1 MSPAHLDAQ
10 VNQDTPQSA
19 LVAGTVSATSTA
31 ARAASGLV
39 AESARSLRRRFK
51 AARAVFARNFALLLT
66 FAAVLAG
73 IFTFLLMSGSSGVTT
88 DPYLILALL
97 ALDLALL
104 LALGG
109 VVAWRLAKVWAERRA
124 GAAGARLH
132 VRLVSLFTAIAI
144 APAIVVV
151 VLAAIF
157 FGFEV
162 QSWFNERVRTA
173 VTESVAVAEA
183 YLQEHKQVIGADALA
198 MANDLNRQWRRLY
211 GSPAL
216 LNRFVETQA
225 NVRALNEAIIFDQSG
240 RLFAETGFS
249 LTLRLERPPPWA
261 MEEAAKGELVIIT
274 SETDDR
280 VRALVGLDI
289 LPPAFLYVG
298 RSVDPRVLSHM
309 ERAKEAASIYEQ
321 MESRRLGIQT
331 TFATIFIL
339 VTLMLLVAA
348 VGVGLNFATRLAHPI
363 SGLITAAE
371 QVRAGNMDVRVS
383 ESEDESEFSSLAR
396 AFNRMTGQLS
406 QQRRELIEANR
417 QLDDR
422 RRFTETVLSGVSAG
436 VIGLDGE
443 GRINL
448 PNRLASE
455 LLSTELDSRIGQSLA
470 KIVPEFESLIVAA
483 RRQPE
488 HLNEAQITVTKGERR
503 RTLLVHIVAELGPA
517 GDAQGF
523 VVTFDDITDLLAAQ
537 RKAAWSDVARRI
549 AHEIKNP
556 LTPIQLSAERLKRK
570 YLGLIGDDR
579 KTFEQCTDTIIRQVS
594 DIGRLVDEFSSFAR
608 MPAPVLREHD
618 LSRICRDAVFLQR
631 TANSGTRYT
640 LRLPDNEI
648 QLRCDRG
655 LISQALTNLL
665 KNAFEAIQDRPKRRR
680 QELPPGEIILTVAR
694 DRDSIVVEV
703 ADNGKGLP
711 EAEPEQLVEPYVTG
725 RVKGSGLGLAIVKK
739 IMEDH
744 AGDLVLESREGG
756 GALVR
761 LVFKM
766 ALGAGPPAHG
776 TLESDAVE
784 AEGAHDGA

>member
-1 MSPAHLDAQ
+1 M
-10 VNQDTPQSA
+10 VNQDTPRSV
-19 LVAGTVSATSTA
+19 LVAGNASVAGSTSHSPPERSSPEPVVKPVRHLHRGLIA
-31 ARAASGLV
+31 ARTV
-39 AESARSLRRRFK
+39 I
-51 AARAVFARNFALLLT
+51 VRNFALLLT
-66 FAAVLAG
+66 FTAVVAG
-73 IFTFLLMSGSSGVTT
+73 ILTFLLMSGSSGVTT
-88 DPYLILALL
+88 DPDTMLALL

-109 VVAWRLAKVWAERRA
+109 VVVWRLAKLWAERRA

-132 VRLVSLFTAIAI
+132 VKLVSLFTAIAI
-144 APAIVVV
+144 TPAIVVV

-157 FGFEV
+157 FSFEV

-183 YLQEHKQVIGADALA
+183 YLREHKQVIGADALA
-198 MANDLNRQWRRLY
+198 MAKDLNRQWWKLY
-211 GSPAL
+211 GSPGL

-225 NVRALNEAIIFDQSG
+225 NLRALNEAVVLDQSG

-261 MEEAAKGELVIIT
+261 LEEASHGELVIIT

-280 VRALVGLDI
+280 VRALVSLDI

-298 RSVDPRVLSHM
+298 RSVDPRVLGHM
-309 ERAKEAASIYEQ
+309 ERAKQAAGIYEQ
-321 MESRRLGIQT
+321 MESRRLGIQAA
-331 TFATIFIL
+331 FATVFIL

-348 VGVGLNFATRLAHPI
+348 VIVGLNSATSLAHSI

-371 QVRAGNMDVRVS
+371 EVRAGNMDVRVP
-383 ESEDESEFSSLAR
+383 ESEDESVFGSLIR

-406 QQRRELIEANR
+406 KQRSELIEANR

-455 LLSTELDSRIGQSLA
+455 LLSTELDSRIGQYLGEV
-470 KIVPEFESLIVAA
+470 VPEFEGLIEAG
-483 RRQPE
+483 RSQPKNQ
-488 HLNEAQITVTKGERR
+488 NEAQITLTKGKRR
-503 RTLLVHIVAELGPA
+503 RTLLVHVAAELGP
-517 GDAQGF
+517 GSDLLGL
-523 VVTFDDITDLLAAQ
+523 VVTFDDITDLLVAQ
-537 RKAAWSDVARRI
+537 REAAWSDVARRI

-570 YLGLIGDDR
+570 YLDRIGEDR
-579 KTFEQCTDTIIRQVS
+579 DTFQQCTDTIIRQVS
-594 DIGRLVDEFSSFAR
+594 DIGRLVDGFSSFAR
-608 MPAPVLREHD
+608 MPAPVLLSHD
-618 LSRICRDAVFLQR
+618 LSKICQDAIFLQR
-631 TANSGTRYT
+631 TANPDIRYT
-640 LRLPDNEI
+640 LQLPDQNL

-665 KNAFEAIQDRPKRRR
+665 KNAFEAIQDRPKPGQ
-680 QELPPGEIILTVAR
+680 QELPLGEISLTVVR
-694 DRDSIVVEV
+694 DRDNTVLEV
-703 ADNGKGLP
+703 GDNGRGLP
-711 EAEPEQLVEPYVTG
+711 EVEPERLVEPYVTG

-744 AGDLVLESREGG
+744 AGKLVLERRKEG
-756 GALVR
+756 GALVKM
-761 LVFKM
+761 VFNM
-766 ALGAGPPAHG
+766 SMVGDLTNEGS
-776 TLESDAVE
+776 LESDTS
-784 AEGAHDGA
+784 GIDGLHDGA